1 MRNMSFSLTQEQ
13 ARTRTKDVTRRQHW
27 DNLKPGDMIQQI
39 VKGQGLKKGQHVE
52 KIHIIRIISVQAEH
66 VDDIVSRWY
75 RDGKFEAGREG
86 FPQWVGQEW
95 RFVEMYCKA
104 NKCRC
109 FDDCDRI
116 EFEYVE
122 DYA

>member
-109 FDDCDRI
+109 FDDCNRI